1 MEIQMKHRARL
12 DEAREILHISFAGSC
27 NSLDLKELCDCC
39 QRFLN
44 GYSVSKAAIDL
55 SEIESFPDEE
65 VRKQLLG
72 QLRRAG
78 VSKVAIICSRPEVKM
93 VGITL
98 MQYLKKYT
106 DAEFFSSKDE
116 ALEWLE
122 NSKAGSGGEV
132 IGEAFTI

>member
-1 MEIQMKHRARL
+1 MKHQVRL
-12 DEAREILHISFAGSC
+12 NEAKGILEIHFVGSC
-27 NSLDLKELCDCC
+27 NSLDLREICDRC

-44 GYSVSKAAIDL
+44 GYLVSKAIIDL

-78 VSKVAIICSRPEVKM
+78 VRKVAIICSRPEVKM

-98 MQYLKKYT
+98 MDYLKRYT
-106 DAEFFSSKDE
+106 STEVFSSE
-116 ALEWLE
+116 NQALEWLK
-122 NSKAGSGGEV
+122 NSTAGSGSEA
-132 IGEAFTI
+132 IGEAFTIDY